1 MAEMIQALDE
11 LKLLYSK
18 VVGHPAPELKPESL
32 IAFPPG
38 VDPLRHAIEEVQFL
52 RQLTD
57 QVATAPTAVAWV
69 PRADTY
75 ATQDGYRIRVEIPGV
90 RRDQLKVLLTGS
102 ECVVR
107 GERTPLEGPDIPRPI
122 LLEGCYGSFERRFVL
137 PPGYSPERLTAR
149 YAEGVLEVRLPLQAA
164 AAPKETVVDVT

>member
-18 VVGHPAPELKPESL
+18 VLGHPAPELKPGSF

-52 RQLTD
+52 RQVTD
-57 QVATAPTAVAWV
+57 QVATAPIAVAWA

-75 ATQDGYRIRVEIPGV
+75 VCADGYRIRLEIPGV
-90 RRDQLKVLLTGS
+90 RRDQLKVLLTGG

-107 GERTPLEGPDIPRPI
+107 GERTPLEGPDAPRPVA
-122 LLEGCYGSFERRFVL
+122 LEGPHGPFERRFAL
-137 PPGYSPERLTAR
+137 PPGYRAEKLSAR
-149 YAEGVLEVRLPLQAA
+149 YADGVLELRIPHDAT